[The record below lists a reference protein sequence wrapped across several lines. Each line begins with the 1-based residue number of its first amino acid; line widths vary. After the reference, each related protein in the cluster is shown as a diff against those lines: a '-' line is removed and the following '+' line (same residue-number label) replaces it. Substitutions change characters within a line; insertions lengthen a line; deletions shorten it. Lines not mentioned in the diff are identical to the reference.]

1 MGITEFAL
9 NRTRMAVVLVA
20 GILLGGAFTFLNY
33 PSSEDPTITIR
44 GAQVTARYPGMSAR
58 RVEDLITRKLEER
71 IREIP
76 EVKTIKSTSKA
87 GVSIITVELYDR
99 YFDLTPIWQNLR
111 NKMTNVKSELPEGT
125 TGPDVNDDYGLVAV
139 TTLMLTKTPGFSN
152 AEWRRTARDLRIQ
165 LNAVRGVKKVDLS
178 GTPQER
184 VFLEFKS
191 ARLAQYGLNPADLI
205 QTLQRQNIIR
215 PGGVITSRGTEILV
229 EPTGSYTSVPD
240 IGSTVI
246 YLPKSKQVAYLRDV
260 AVIRRATVDPPN
272 QLAYFNGQPAI
283 VIAISMIEGGN
294 IVAFGERLLQRVSV
308 LQNGLPWGYVLHTA
322 TFQPTRVASAIADF
336 SSNLYQTIA
345 IVLVVV
351 IVFLGL
357 RTGLIV
363 GAAVPLTMLL
373 AIIIMRLS
381 GVELQRMSIAALII
395 SLGMLVDNGIV
406 IAEDIKRRLE
416 AGIDRRE
423 ACIEAGRVL
432 AVPLLTSSLT
442 TILAFSPLLLAD
454 NVTGEY
460 MRSLAT
466 VVLITLLCSWFLAM
480 FSTPLFAY
488 LFVQVKP
495 RAKGAAEDAAFEGA
509 FYQGYRRLLA
519 TVLRFKYPFMGCVVG
534 AFVGALMLFPLI
546 PVEFMPPS
554 DRNQIQVN
562 IDLPAGASSHQ
573 TNKVVREFSAWL
585 KDKKQNPEVTLS
597 AMYVGYGGPRF
608 FLALSP
614 IDPDGNRAYALIN
627 TRSNKDLPVVM
638 ARFRRYFLER
648 QPNVR
653 AAVKDLFLGAKE
665 PGTVEYRVVG
675 PDAQVLR
682 DVSEKLKAGL
692 RKIGGLAV
700 LQDDWENR
708 TLTLIV
714 KVDQSKAR
722 RAGVTST
729 EIANALN
736 FLFSGDRV
744 TDYRE
749 ADNIIPVVLRG
760 DSKLRFTLDR
770 LLSVSVFSA
779 TTGKAVPLLQIA
791 RLDGRWDDS
800 RIRRRDLQRTLT
812 LTARHTTLL
821 ATNLHAGMVPT
832 LESVRRSLPA
842 GYRIELGGE
851 LESAGEANSA
861 LLGNMPIALAAI
873 FVLLIWQFNSLRRT
887 AIIGLTIPLSLIGAI
902 LGLLIMQSKF
912 GFTGLLGILSLAG
925 IIINNA
931 IVLIDR
937 IEIERQ
943 SGATIWDAILSAG
956 VKRLRPILITTMTT
970 ILGLIPLM
978 LFGGDLWYGMAV
990 VIMFGLGVGTILTLG
1005 VVPALYA
1012 IFFRAHRPNGEERDE
1027 VPPEPSPKAPSGQ
1040 EA

>member
-99 YFDLTPIWQNLR
+99 YFDLKPIWQNLR
-111 NKMTNVKSELPEGT
+111 NKMTNVRSELPEGT

-139 TTLMLTKTPGFSN
+139 ATLMLTKTPGFTN

-165 LNAVRGVKKVDLS
+165 LNAVRGVKKVELT

-191 ARLAQYGLNPADLI
+191 SRLAQYGLNPADLV

-215 PGGVITSRGTEILV
+215 PGGTITSRGTEILV
-229 EPTGSYTSVPD
+229 EPTGAYTSLPD

-260 AVIRRATVDPPN
+260 AVVRRATVDPPN
-272 QLAYFNGQPAI
+272 QLAYFNGKPAI

-294 IVAFGERLLQRVSV
+294 IVAFGERLRRRVSI
-308 LQNGLPWGYVLHTA
+308 LQGGLPWGYVLHTA
-322 TFQPTRVASAIADF
+322 TFQPARVASAIADF

-351 IVFLGL
+351 MVFLGF

-363 GAAVPLTMLL
+363 GAAVPLTMLM
-373 AIIIMRLS
+373 AVIVMRLS

-423 ACIEAGRVL
+423 ACVEAGRVL

-488 LFVQVKP
+488 LFVRVKP
-495 RAKGAAEDAAFEGA
+495 RAAGATEDAAYDGA
-509 FYQGYRRLLA
+509 FYQVYRRLLA
-519 TVLRFKYPFMGCVVG
+519 TVLRFKYQFIGVVVVT
-534 AFVGALMLFPLI
+534 FVGTLMLFPLI

-554 DRNQIQVN
+554 DRNQIQIN

-573 TNKVVREFSAWL
+573 TDKVVREFSAWL

-627 TRSNKDLPVVM
+627 TKSKKDLPVVM
-638 ARFRRYFLER
+638 ARFRRYFLEQ

-682 DVSEKLKAGL
+682 DASEKLKAGL

-749 ADNIIPVVLRG
+749 ADNIIPVILRG
-760 DSKLRFTLDR
+760 DAKLRFTLDR
-770 LLSVSVFSA
+770 MLSVSVFSA
-779 TTGKAVPLLQIA
+779 TSGKAVPLLQIA
-791 RLDGRWDDS
+791 SLDGRWDDS

-912 GFTGLLGILSLAG
+912 GFTSLLGILSLAG

-943 SGATIWDAILSAG
+943 AGATIRDAILSAG

-1012 IFFRAHRPNGEERDE
+1012 IFFGARRPNGEERDE
-1027 VPPEPSPKAPSGQ
+1027 VPPEPSPRVPSGQ